1 VSYLPGALE
10 LVSDDKVPIP
20 CLDLHVPSPTRPSAH
35 AATKFRLQ
43 TAMTFPFRNL
53 HTVLLWFL
61 VIVMMRL
68 TSHSLR
74 LLLVPPKLPFS
85 LFALSLPPGW
95 WSWSMSSG
103 VWLASLLLSLRCLC
117 VSHPMWLSV
126 LGVANLLVD
135 RCKAQ
140 PGRTSS

>member
-20 CLDLHVPSPTRPSAH
+20 YLDLHVLSPTRPPAH

-43 TAMTFPFRNL
+43 TAMTFPSRIL

-74 LLLVPPKLPFS
+74 LLVVPLALPFS
-85 LFALSLPPGW
+85 LFALSLPQGW
-95 WSWSMSSG
+95 WSWPMSSG
-103 VWLASLLLSLRCLC
+103 VWFASLLLSLRCLC
-117 VSHPMWLSV
+117 VTHPMWLSV
-126 LGVANLLVD
+126 PGVANLLVD